1 MGVVDFLTN
10 MGLFNGQPPEFFTV
24 LPGLAATAD
33 PTRVIGPPADEVAHR
48 AVRCATPGPIERP
61 T

>member
-24 LPGLAATAD
+24 LRGLAATAD
-33 PTRVIGPPADEVAHR
+33 AARHGS
-48 AVRCATPGPIERP
+48 
-61 T
+61 